1 MQLLRNSLGLP
12 YHRGRR
18 RAAPPPRKIELE
30 DIVAAY
36 KSKRGEGLLNTIKTA
51 TEPLFA
57 ARGVPKEDADKIL
70 LDCVDRFDYYS
81 GVKFAQYVASA
92 LERKYRMAG
101 VDAEKLEAA
110 SYKQNGFLSFEEYR
124 VGHPEVLAVSR
135 VEKTERRQA
144 AETEMEL
151 QPVSE
156 TETEPE
162 PVNTSDQDESEPET
176 APEVDPDGE
185 TEPETTPEATPEATP
200 EPETETDPEPETE
213 DINALE
219 YSDFMREIVQS
230 WE

>member
-1 MQLLRNSLGLP
+1 MTQVLRNALGLP

-18 RAAPPPRKIELE
+18 RATPPPPARKIELE

-144 AETEMEL
+144 AAAQGNETETEMEL

-162 PVNTSDQDESEPET
+162 PVNTSDQDETEMET
-176 APEVDPDGE
+176 AL
-185 TEPETTPEATPEATP
+185 EADQDESELEATP
-200 EPETETDPEPETE
+200 EPETETDPERDPDGEYQE
-213 DINALE
+213 MLLE
-219 YSDFMREIVQS
+219 ITST
-230 WE
+230 W